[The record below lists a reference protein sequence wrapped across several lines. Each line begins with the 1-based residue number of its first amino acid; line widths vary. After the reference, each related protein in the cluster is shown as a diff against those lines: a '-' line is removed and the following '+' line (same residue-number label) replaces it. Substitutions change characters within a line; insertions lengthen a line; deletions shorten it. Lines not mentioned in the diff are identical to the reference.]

1 MFLQKHPFK
10 YTFFATL
17 IFDVMLSIIVDDDEL
32 SLLFVSLGL
41 SVVVDIDN
49 GFVVDDDDD
58 VLFCEEEFVIF
69 NLFIAQ

>member
-1 MFLQKHPFK
+1 
-10 YTFFATL
+10 
-17 IFDVMLSIIVDDDEL
+17 MLSIIVDDDEL